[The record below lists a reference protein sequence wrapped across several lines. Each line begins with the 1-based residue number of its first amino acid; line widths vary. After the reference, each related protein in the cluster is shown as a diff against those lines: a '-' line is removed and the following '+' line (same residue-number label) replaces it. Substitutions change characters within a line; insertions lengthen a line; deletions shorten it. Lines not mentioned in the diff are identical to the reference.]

1 MLAKPNG
8 DTIQADRL
16 PKECLVERKTVM
28 SMSRTH
34 ALIGVPSSAGA
45 HMPGQ
50 EKAPQYLRQAGFIA
64 RLEALGIS
72 VVDYGDVPA
81 FRFRPDPAHR
91 KQQNLSQVVEIAMRT
106 AEQVEKA
113 LQRQEIPLVIG
124 GDCTITLGVIT
135 GFLRHGI
142 DLGLLYLDGHID
154 LNTPAT
160 STSGILDSMG
170 LAHIIGEPGAS
181 EELSH
186 IGPRFPLMPEDHI
199 VVFGYNPREMNDV
212 EHDVLARHPLL
223 NYPVTQVQGRV
234 REVAVEALT
243 QLENRAQQ
251 FVVHFDVDVID
262 FVDFPLADVP
272 QINAGLTFG
281 DAMACLELFVSS
293 PKFAG
298 LIITEI
304 NPDHADEQGVLA
316 TTFVEGVANALKR

>member
-1 MLAKPNG
+1 
-8 DTIQADRL
+8 
-16 PKECLVERKTVM
+16 M
-28 SMSRTH
+28 SMSRTY

-50 EKAPQYLRQAGFIA
+50 EKTPQYLRRAGLVA
-64 RLEALGIS
+64 RLEASGAAVIDL
-72 VVDYGDVPA
+72 GDVPA
-81 FRFRPDPAHR
+81 FRFWPDQAHP
-91 KQQNLSQVVEIAMRT
+91 KQQNLPSVLEIALRT
-106 AEQVEKA
+106 AERVDTA
-113 LQRQEIPLVIG
+113 LQQQAIPLVIG

-135 GFLRHGI
+135 SFLRHGI
-142 DLGLLYLDGHID
+142 DLGVLYFDGHID

-160 STSGILDSMG
+160 SSSGILDSMG
-170 LAHIIGEPGAS
+170 LAYMIGATGVT

-199 VVFGYNPREMNDV
+199 VVFGYSPREMNDA

-234 REVAVEALT
+234 RQVATEALT
-243 QLENRAQQ
+243 QLEDRAQQ

-262 FVDFPLADVP
+262 FVDFPLADMP
-272 QINAGLTFG
+272 QFNSGLTFR

-298 LIITEI
+298 LILTEI

-316 TTFVEGVANALKR
+316 TTFVEGVVKALKR